1 MSDLG
6 PNEIKESIEAT
17 GYFAAFFG
25 ALGAIF
31 MWIFK
36 RQINRLDVIE
46 KEYVP
51 NDRHE
56 KAIDKLESGMRD
68 IEKTFRDKHQIT
80 HDKIDSNQKE
90 IMAFLINDVKRDK
103 SDG

>member
-17 GYFAAFFG
+17 GYLAAFFG
-25 ALGAIF
+25 AIGAMF

-56 KAIDKLESGMRD
+56 KSIDHLNTRIDRVEQIFKDEHH
-68 IEKTFRDKHQIT
+68 KTRKET
-80 HDKIDSNQKE
+80 REGIDGLTKTIISLMKK
-90 IMAFLINDVKRDK
+90 D
-103 SDG
+103 